1 MNLIHKI
8 WDYVFQTNK
17 VHPLCKIVCT
27 DGRLSMKG
35 STVKLGCEI
44 HVDGGMLELTDV
56 WMDRFVRLSTHSFMS
71 IGKGTTINMC
81 SKIYGDVTIGE
92 DCLIAPNVFMSS
104 TEHIFDHFKG
114 MKIRDQE
121 KKYLESHDSLPSK
134 PIKIGDDVWLAAN
147 TVVLP
152 GVSICSHVVVG
163 ANSVVKRNIE
173 EAGVYV
179 GSPARKIR
187 DL

>member
-8 WDYVFQTNK
+8 FDYVTKTNK
-17 VHPLCKIVCT
+17 VHPFCNIVST
-27 DGRLSMKG
+27 EDSLSMKG
-35 STVKLGCEI
+35 CTVKLGCEI
-44 HVDGGMLELTDV
+44 SVNGGLLELSDV
-56 WMDRFVRLSTHSFMS
+56 GIDRFVRLSTHGFMS

-81 SKIYGDVTIGE
+81 SKIYGDITIGE
-92 DCLIAPNVFMSS
+92 DCLIAPNVFISS
-104 TEHIFDHFKG
+104 TEHIFDRYKG

-121 KKYLESHDSLPSK
+121 KKYLERHDSLPSS

-163 ANSVVKRNIE
+163 ANSVVNRNIE
-173 EAGVYV
+173 EPGVYA
-179 GSPARKIR
+179 GAPAKKIR
-187 DL
+187 AL